1 MSNFPN
7 KIEIGKYFFLFNSGK
22 MLANNSEDFFGDSE
36 LAELTFEYP
45 GL

>member
-1 MSNFPN
+1 
-7 KIEIGKYFFLFNSGK
+7 

-45 GL
+45 GMKTPPFIQNF